1 MSISQRTRE
10 LRSEGSPLPYLEKV
24 ARKAK
29 RMFTRKTFYKPKRFA
44 RYRPLSARTPPCLVQ
59 PCADCERP
67 CQGTVCRECF
77 HRRVRQKFLAK
88 VRADDARV
96 RANEAAYLNVVTKQE
111 AQMAAKK
118 QQQITTT
125 PITRSTSGL
134 RSALFEEMEAL
145 RSGSSNAQRARS
157 VAMMANSILQSV
169 QVEIEYHKYV
179 SANRG
184 KIDGQEKVVS
194 LGTDIKLAA

>member
-10 LRSEGSPLPYLEKV
+10 LRSEGSPLPDLEKV

-29 RMFTRKTFYKPKRFA
+29 RMFTRSTYREPFA
-44 RYRPLSARTPPCLVQ
+44 LIYREPSPTIFRGYLHNCL
-59 PCADCERP
+59 DCGRS
-67 CQGTVCRECF
+67 CSGWHCRECYQ
-77 HRRVRQKFLAK
+77 RAAREKYEAK
-88 VRADDARV
+88 VRAEDERV
-96 RANEAAYLNVVTKQE
+96 RANEAAYLNVVAKQE
-111 AQMAAKK
+111 AEMAGKK
-118 QQQITTT
+118 PQQITTT

-145 RSGSSNAQRARS
+145 RNGSSNAQRARS

-184 KIDGQEKVVS
+184 KIDGEEKVVA
-194 LGTDIKLAA
+194 LGTDIRLAA